1 MMENE
6 IIKTLKKYIEQAKNN
21 HDNYIAEDLQEAFDL
36 INNQRE
42 EKKTMQENIDCLKA
56 QNTRLQQ
63 NLEEAHIDI
72 REHMAKNDSL
82 KSLLD
87 DKCDRCMLKDKS
99 DAMKEL
105 AREIINDVLP
115 KYLYGR
121 ETQALQIGFAI
132 SEKVNELTRK
142 E

>member
-42 EKKTMQENIDCLKA
+42 EKKTMQEYIDCLKA
-56 QNTRLQQ
+56 ENTRLQQ

-105 AREIINDVLP
+105 AREIINDVLS